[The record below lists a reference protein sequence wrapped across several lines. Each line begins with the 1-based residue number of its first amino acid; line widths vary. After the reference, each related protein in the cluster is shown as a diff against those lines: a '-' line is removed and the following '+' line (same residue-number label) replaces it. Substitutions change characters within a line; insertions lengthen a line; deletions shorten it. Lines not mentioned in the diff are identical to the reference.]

1 MNELELALRI
11 LACLLSHYSLGLAS
25 WALADYF
32 LPRPTRLGLRLL
44 VLITTQ
50 FVLCAILVQALGLA
64 GLLRFPIYLAA
75 SLLPGFLAVGLAW
88 KRQPQ
93 RSFFRW
99 LGRVFRVWVLAPRF
113 GMGFLALFFF
123 VFLAK
128 TLFALPQGVDALTL
142 HGPMVVQW
150 IQDGAVTLESRWN
163 YPQVWE
169 YQFAANFLLAD
180 SDLLAVLPGGLC
192 LLALLLAVRELAAR
206 LALRGYP
213 GYLVS
218 LLVVTLPV
226 LWRDTMK
233 GDPALAVAL
242 LLGILVVERAA
253 RGVRG
258 ASWAIQ
264 PALFLTFGTKANGFV
279 YVALLV
285 MLYLVLRFVY
295 RGPWPGWRRWVL
307 FSGLLLAVQSSSVL
321 MQVKNLIT
329 YGNPIYPVRLEIA
342 GRVLFDGFAPVAGSS
357 ILDNGG
363 HLETWKL
370 FLSGGTRI
378 VGPEWPVLLAV
389 LPIVFLWSLVLL
401 WNHWRGQKLRSGEL
415 LLVVLVPTTLVL
427 WLLFLATPW
436 TCNLSPGICNFLI
449 TGISLRFGIAPICLT
464 YLLLAWVLRRFLPGR
479 LLLGLWTVAVPL
491 LIFIKW
497 DRALLWTDLPSFLM
511 KLLGAWILATVAL
524 GLLKRRWRNRAGL
537 FLRGRAAS
545 GPLCVLATVMLLF
558 LHAQQVQRNRARV
571 WQPDFA
577 DFWKEAHFT
586 MPASERIAT
595 NHPMG
600 QVRYLLFGERFQHQL
615 LLVRAG
621 EKVPAD
627 IRYFYYVAGSGKLL
641 AKVNEL
647 FLGSGWRRVAGPIS
661 RRGALYVREFAR
673 DGEAAVPFPVP

>member
-1 MNELELALRI
+1 MNEIELALRV
-11 LACLLSHYSLGLAS
+11 LACLLSHFSLGLAS
-25 WALADYF
+25 WALADHF
-32 LPRPTRLGLRLL
+32 LPRTTRLGLRLL
-44 VLITTQ
+44 VLLTTQ

-64 GLLRFPIYLAA
+64 GLLQAPVYLAA
-75 SLLPGFLAVGLAW
+75 SLLPGLLAVGLAW
-88 KRQPQ
+88 KRRPF

-99 LGRVFRVWVLAPRF
+99 LGRAFRVWILAPRF
-113 GMGFLALFFF
+113 GTGFLALFFF
-123 VFLAK
+123 IFLAK

-150 IQDGAVTLESRWN
+150 VQNGAVTLESRWN

-169 YQFAANFLLAD
+169 YQFAANFLLAG
-180 SDLLAVLPGGLC
+180 SDLLAVLPGAFC

-213 GYLVS
+213 GYLLS
-218 LLVVTLPV
+218 FLVVTLPV

-307 FSGLLLAVQSSSVL
+307 FSGLLVAVQSSSVL

-342 GRVLFDGFAPVAGSS
+342 GRVLFDGSAPVAGSS

-363 HLETWKL
+363 RLETWKL

-378 VGPEWPVLLAV
+378 VGPEWPLLLAV
-389 LPIVFLWSLVLL
+389 LPIVFVWSLVLL
-401 WNHWRGQKLRSGEL
+401 WKVGRRGEWRSEEL
-415 LLVVLVPTTLVL
+415 LLSVLAPTTLVL

-449 TGISLRFGIAPICLT
+449 TGISLRFGIAPICLS
-464 YLLLAWVLRRFLPGR
+464 YLLLAWVLRRLLPGR
-479 LLLGLWTVAVPL
+479 ILLGLGMVAVPL

-497 DRALLWTDLPSFLM
+497 NRALLWTDLPTFLV
-511 KLLGAWILATVAL
+511 KLIGAWILATVVARWIQ
-524 GLLKRRWRNRAGL
+524 RRWRNPAGL
-537 FLRGRAAS
+537 FSRGRPAS
-545 GPLCVLATVMLLF
+545 VPLSVLAAFLLLF
-558 LHAQQVQRNRARV
+558 LHAQQVQRNRIWV
-571 WQPDFA
+571 WQPDLA
-577 DFWKEAHFT
+577 EFWQEAHYS

-595 NHPMG
+595 NHSMG
-600 QVRYLLFGERFQHQL
+600 QARYLLFGGRFQHQL
-615 LLVRAG
+615 VIVRAG

-647 FLGSGWRRVAGPIS
+647 FLGSGWRRVAGPIN
-661 RRGALYVREFAR
+661 RRGALFVRDAVR
-673 DGEAAVPFPVP
+673 AGEAAEPFPVP